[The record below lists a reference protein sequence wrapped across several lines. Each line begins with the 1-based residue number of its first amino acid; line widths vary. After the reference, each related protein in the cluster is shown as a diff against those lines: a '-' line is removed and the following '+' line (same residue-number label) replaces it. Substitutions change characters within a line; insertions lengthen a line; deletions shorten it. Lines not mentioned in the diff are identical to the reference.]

1 MAKTILTIEDDNF
14 LQGLEATKLKKEG
27 YNVLAASNSLEA
39 FKIMGDSQNKIDLIL
54 LDLLLPDVD
63 GFMILEK
70 IRQDKTL
77 LSIPVIVFS
86 NLSEEKDIQRAT
98 KLGISEFMVKSNFTL
113 DELAKK
119 VKDLIG
125 A

>member
-1 MAKTILTIEDDNF
+1 MSKTILIVEDDNF

-27 YNVLAASNSLEA
+27 YDILTASNGQEA
-39 FKIMGDSQNKIDLIL
+39 FKIIDDKKKLDLIL
-54 LDLLLPDVD
+54 LDLLLPEID
-63 GFMILEK
+63 GYMILEK
-70 IRQDKTL
+70 IRQEKSL
-77 LSIPVIVFS
+77 LTIPVIVFS
-86 NLSEEKDIQRAT
+86 NLSEEKDIKRAT

-125 A
+125 S

>member
-1 MAKTILTIEDDNF
+1 MAKTILIIEDDTF

-27 YNVLAASNSLEA
+27 YDILTAVDSVGA
-39 FKIMGDSQNKIDLIL
+39 FKIIDEKKKIDLIL
-54 LDLLLPDVD
+54 LDLLLPQVD

-70 IRQDKTL
+70 IRQEKTL
-77 LSIPVIVFS
+77 LTIPVIVFS
-86 NLSEEKDIQRAT
+86 NLSEEKDIKRAT
-98 KLGISEFMVKSNFTL
+98 KLGISEFLVKSNFTL

>member
-1 MAKTILTIEDDNF
+1 MAKKILIIEDDNF

-27 YNVLAASNSLEA
+27 YDILTASNGPEA
-39 FKIMGDSQNKIDLIL
+39 FKFIDNKEKIDLIL
-54 LDLLLPDVD
+54 LDLLLPEVD

-70 IRQDKTL
+70 IRENKEFLT
-77 LSIPVIVFS
+77 IPVIVFS
-86 NLSEEKDIQRAT
+86 NLSEEKDIKRAS

-119 VKDLIG
+119 VKELIG
-125 A
+125 S

>member
-1 MAKTILTIEDDNF
+1 MSKTILIIEDDNF
-14 LQGLEATKLKKEG
+14 LQGLETTKLTKEG
-27 YNVLAASNSLEA
+27 YNVLTASNSVEA
-39 FKIMGDSQNKIDLIL
+39 FKIIENPNNKIDLIL

-70 IRQDKTL
+70 IRENKNL
-77 LSIPVIVFS
+77 LTIPVIVFS
-86 NLSEEKDIQRAT
+86 NLSEDKDIARVQ

-119 VKDLIG
+119 VKELIG
-125 A
+125 E